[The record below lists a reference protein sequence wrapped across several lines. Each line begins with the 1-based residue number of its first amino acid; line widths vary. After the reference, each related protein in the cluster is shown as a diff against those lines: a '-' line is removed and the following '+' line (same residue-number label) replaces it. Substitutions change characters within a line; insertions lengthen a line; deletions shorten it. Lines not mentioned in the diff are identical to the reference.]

1 MKVQDI
7 LKENAD
13 QRFVRSINRLCR
25 NNDTNAF
32 YLLNNDETIISDS
45 IYDATINK
53 NPENILVIDDLT
65 LGIAKRFPNAKITL
79 ALTPVR
85 VPDSVYDLV
94 KKRIEKYYSEVAH
107 REITVI
113 KLEEIY

>member
-7 LKENAD
+7 LKENAH
-13 QRFVRSINRLCR
+13 QRFIRSINRICR
-25 NNDTNAF
+25 NNANNAF
-32 YLLNNDETIISDS
+32 YLLNNDETTISDS
-45 IYDATINK
+45 IYNAARNK
-53 NPENILVIDDLT
+53 TPENILVIDDLT

-79 ALTPVR
+79 ALTSFR

-113 KLEEIY
+113 KLKEIY